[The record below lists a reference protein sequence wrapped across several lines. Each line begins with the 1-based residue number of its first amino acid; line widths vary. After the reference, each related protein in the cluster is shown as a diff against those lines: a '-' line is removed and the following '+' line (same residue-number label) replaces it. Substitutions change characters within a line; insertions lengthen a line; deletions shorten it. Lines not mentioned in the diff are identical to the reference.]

1 MKKEACNPSYRVD
14 LEFVE
19 FSDLSKFQAKLNQWV
34 TKGELVKYKTSL
46 NDKGVLFE
54 VCRKKGA

>member
-1 MKKEACNPSYRVD
+1 MKDKVCNPNYRVD

-19 FSDLSKFQAKLNQWV
+19 FSELTKFQAKLNQWV

-46 NDKGVLFE
+46 NDKGVFFK

>member
-19 FSDLSKFQAKLNQWV
+19 FSELTKFQAKLNQWL
-34 TKGELVKYKTSL
+34 TKGELVKFETSL
-46 NDKGVLFE
+46 NDKGVFFK